1 MCVCVEV
8 CACVY
13 VCMCMYGGWRYV
25 GGGEGSMKL
34 KCALKSE
41 NVHVGVYHHQNFI
54 VTPRDEAC
62 EGL

>member
-1 MCVCVEV
+1 MCVCVCV
-8 CACVY
+8 CI
-13 VCMCMYGGWRYV
+13 CMYGGWRYV

-41 NVHVGVYHHQNFI
+41 NVHVGVYHHQKMYCH
-54 VTPRDEAC
+54 PHGAC